1 MRAIG
6 TRVRVM
12 VQTPCSRSTSRSPIS
27 YRQRRQRIQGTKRTL
42 TTPRMRAIAA
52 GATAR
57 SRDMSVVATRRAVR
71 PRPIAK
77 NTMDWTPS
85 AIRQRRRAR
94 GSRCSRGGGDG
105 MPTVLPPCG
114 RNGRAYR
121 WRSRGRARTR
131 LYGRIEVRKLC
142 RRGRYRSRVEAKGSA
157 RRMSEPEQINESPPA
172 PATAEGNGEA
182 PERKKVAVIFAH
194 PDDPDFSCA
203 GTVARWT
210 DEGHEVV
217 YVLLTNGDKGSH
229 DPEMS
234 PERLVKIR
242 EEEQRAAAAVVGV
255 NEVIFLGRP
264 DGLLVADLELRR
276 DVVRVIR
283 QIKPTTVVCGDPTVY
298 WHAPWYI
305 NHPDHRAAGE
315 VVLAAL
321 YP

>member
-1 MRAIG
+1 MSERE
-6 TRVRVM
+6 
-12 VQTPCSRSTSRSPIS
+12 QIS
-27 YRQRRQRIQGTKRTL
+27 DVPL
-42 TTPRMRAIAA
+42 DAA
-52 GATAR
+52 ATA
-57 SRDMSVVATRRAVR
+57 S
-71 PRPIAK
+71 
-77 NTMDWTPS
+77 
-85 AIRQRRRAR
+85 
-94 GSRCSRGGGDG
+94 
-105 MPTVLPPCG
+105 
-114 RNGRAYR
+114 
-121 WRSRGRARTR
+121 
-131 LYGRIEVRKLC
+131 
-142 RRGRYRSRVEAKGSA
+142 
-157 RRMSEPEQINESPPA
+157 
-172 PATAEGNGEA
+172 NGEA
-182 PERKKVAVIFAH
+182 AERKKVAVIFAH

-264 DGLLVADLELRR
+264 DGLLVADIELRR

-321 YP
+321 YPAAGNRNYFPELLAEGFEPHKIKELYISGSPQADTFVDIGPYMDKKIAALKAHVSQMGDWDPSAPIREWAAKDGQRATPPLEFAEDYLYFTPEG

>member
-1 MRAIG
+1 
-6 TRVRVM
+6 
-12 VQTPCSRSTSRSPIS
+12 
-27 YRQRRQRIQGTKRTL
+27 
-42 TTPRMRAIAA
+42 
-52 GATAR
+52 
-57 SRDMSVVATRRAVR
+57 MS
-71 PRPIAK
+71 
-77 NTMDWTPS
+77 DS
-85 AIRQRRRAR
+85 
-94 GSRCSRGGGDG
+94 
-105 MPTVLPPCG
+105 
-114 RNGRAYR
+114 
-121 WRSRGRARTR
+121 
-131 LYGRIEVRKLC
+131 
-142 RRGRYRSRVEAKGSA
+142 
-157 RRMSEPEQINESPPA
+157 EQIGEVPSDG
-172 PATAEGNGEA
+172 TAKEGNGEA
-182 PERKKVAVIFAH
+182 PEHKKVAVIFAH

-242 EEEQRAAAAVVGV
+242 EKEQRAAAAVVGV
-255 NEVIFLGRP
+255 KEVIFLGRP

-283 QIKPTTVVCGDPTVY
+283 QLKPTTVVCGDPTVY

-321 YP
+321 YPAVGNRNYFPELLAEGLEPHKVKELYISGSPNADTFVDIGPYLDRKIAALKAHASQMGDWDPSEPIREWASKDGQRANPPVEFAEDYLYFTPEG